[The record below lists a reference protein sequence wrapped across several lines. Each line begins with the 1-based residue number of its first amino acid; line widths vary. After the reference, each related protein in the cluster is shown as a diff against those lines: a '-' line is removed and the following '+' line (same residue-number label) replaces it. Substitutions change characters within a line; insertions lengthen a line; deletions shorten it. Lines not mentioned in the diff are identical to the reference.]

1 MDKYAIGIDIGGT
14 NTVAGI
20 VDSEGKCHAKAS
32 IKTAEYEQA
41 GEFITALADMIK
53 ALYSDKAYQILGVGI
68 GAPNANYYTGCIE
81 DAPNLR
87 WKGRIELA
95 KELALCLTLDESKI
109 IVTNDAN
116 AAAIGERVYG
126 NAKGLDNFV
135 MVTLGTG
142 VGSGFVVNGDLV
154 YGSTGFAGELGH
166 TIINRDGRRCGCGRC
181 GCLEAYCSATGIV
194 RTIREVLASNSE
206 PSVLRDIP
214 LESITSKN
222 IADAA
227 LSGDAVALETFR
239 FTGELLGFALANTV
253 AITSPSH
260 IFLFGG
266 LAQSGELILAPTR
279 KYLNQFM
286 LNIFQNTV
294 QLELS
299 GLQDNEAAILGAAA
313 LIFNKEN

>member
-1 MDKYAIGIDIGGT
+1 MEKYAIGIDIGGT

-20 VDSEGKCHAKAS
+20 VDSKGKCHAKAS

-41 GEFITALADMIK
+41 GDFITALAEMIK
-53 ALYSDKAYQILGVGI
+53 ALYSDKNYEIRGVGI

-95 KELALCLTLDESKI
+95 KELALALNLEDDKI

-142 VGSGFVVNGDLV
+142 VGSGFVVNGNLV

-206 PSVLRDIP
+206 PSLLRDIP
-214 LESITSKN
+214 LDSISSKN

-227 LSGDAVALETFR
+227 LSGDAVAIETFR

-294 QLELS
+294 QIELS
-299 GLQDNEAAILGAAA
+299 GLPDNEAAILGAAA